1 MKINFIKSKKIIKNT
16 NIANHIPNVI
26 NNNQKNIFSLN
37 TQIKNIPLVGTNSF
51 AMRYLTTAQNN
62 LNINAKLQS
71 IVSIKSAIP
80 KKNIL
85 PIQNN
90 SFAKQYF
97 SSMQHKKNNPCAVT
111 KINNTIIRKYGRD
124 DSNDTE
130 IILAVF
136 FSIATA
142 TSCAYYAID
151 YGTIASTISF
161 VVSGIVAFLVGIT
174 IIEMSGL
181 IIILLLLFV
190 LLGFNVSM
198 FWKENK

>member
-97 SSMQHKKNNPCAVT
+97 SSMQHKK
-111 KINNTIIRKYGRD
+111 IIH
-124 DSNDTE
+124 
-130 IILAVF
+130 A
-136 FSIATA
+136 
-142 TSCAYYAID
+142 
-151 YGTIASTISF
+151 
-161 VVSGIVAFLVGIT
+161 
-174 IIEMSGL
+174 
-181 IIILLLLFV
+181 LLL
-190 LLGFNVSM
+190 
-198 FWKENK
+198 K